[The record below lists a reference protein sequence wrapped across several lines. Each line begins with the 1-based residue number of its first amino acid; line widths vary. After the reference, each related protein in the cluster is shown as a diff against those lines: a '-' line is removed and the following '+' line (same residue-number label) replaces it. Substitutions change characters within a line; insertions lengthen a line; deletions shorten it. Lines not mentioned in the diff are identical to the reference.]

1 MAVSAHRRSW
11 ERREACVN
19 AVEPIIPKHMQDFL
33 DAWRTAEAE
42 GYECVI
48 YNEYP
53 CDFL

>member
-1 MAVSAHRRSW
+1 MGGRGRGVKP
-11 ERREACVN
+11 VN

-48 YNEYP
+48 HN
-53 CDFL
+53 